1 MARKQILDRELH
13 RQLREA
19 DQLYD
24 SEKDDDS
31 DENADEEHGE
41 QRGRKFI
48 KFAWSRVVSIKDDE
62 DQEIVQHWIRRDQII
77 QARVRQDNKRLT
89 VVEWKPLFLPDDFAK
104 TAQLDDLERFRLNL
118 TQLKRHAGSI
128 CKLRKELRLRALKI
142 ITNAQ
147 ENQDLGSYD
156 IPKLQRW

>member
-1 MARKQILDRELH
+1 
-13 RQLREA
+13 
-19 DQLYD
+19 
-24 SEKDDDS
+24 
-31 DENADEEHGE
+31 
-41 QRGRKFI
+41 
-48 KFAWSRVVSIKDDE
+48 
-62 DQEIVQHWIRRDQII
+62 
-77 QARVRQDNKRLT
+77 VRQDNKRLT

-118 TQLKRHAGSI
+118 AQLKRHAGSI